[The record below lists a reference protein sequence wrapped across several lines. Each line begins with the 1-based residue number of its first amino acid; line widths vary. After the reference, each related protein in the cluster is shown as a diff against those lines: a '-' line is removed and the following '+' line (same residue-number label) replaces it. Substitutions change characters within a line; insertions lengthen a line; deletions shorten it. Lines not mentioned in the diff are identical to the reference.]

1 MPRECFHG
9 RRLSLWPP
17 PAGRTE
23 VGDFEITVNQLTP
36 VSVLLYAV
44 A

>member
-1 MPRECFHG
+1 MPRECFHD

-17 PAGRTE
+17 PADETD
-23 VGDFEITVNQLTP
+23 VGDFQATVNDLTP
-36 VSVLLYAV
+36 VSEPLYDV